1 MESSVTMAAA
11 PATEPARAAANN
23 TMKRD
28 VFEHL
33 PEFYKAVA
41 AVLIS
46 SGRLSIVD

>member
-1 MESSVTMAAA
+1 MQPVDVTGCTPA
-11 PATEPARAAANN
+11 PEAKTN

-28 VFEHL
+28 VFDHL

-41 AVLIS
+41 TVLIR